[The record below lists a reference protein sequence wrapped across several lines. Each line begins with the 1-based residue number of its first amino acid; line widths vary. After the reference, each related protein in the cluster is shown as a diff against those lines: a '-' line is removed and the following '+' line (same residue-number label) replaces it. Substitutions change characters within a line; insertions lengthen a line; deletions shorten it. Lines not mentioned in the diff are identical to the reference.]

1 MYLCSVSKNFFFA
14 EVSSIEF
21 PMAAAKKCQTEIIIV
36 KILAPPPELNRSISL
51 EAPRPLRA
59 LAML

>member
-1 MYLCSVSKNFFFA
+1 MRLYSVSKNFFFA

-36 KILAPPPELNRSISL
+36 KILAPPELNRSISL